1 MKTKFITIEGYGEIK
16 STRKPNNPKK
26 LTLSKKV
33 KKFFKICYTILRDS
47 TQERKAEKTKVYGN
61 SKHYANSRKNSCRNI
76 SKTAVTLSKSPRNF
90 LKGKVALGVAT
101 SFVAVFLC
109 VMTSMS
115 VIPLEAY
122 AVEEQPDTSTEIKAV
137 SVNNSEFSKDIQK
150 NITTS
155 MCDEILT
162 SGYGLYVDNELVGVT
177 TDKKGLK
184 ESLQNCLDGYKAKYD
199 SGTTDKF
206 ANSVKI
212 VSGSYKSSDIQ
223 DAETVVEENEDK
235 FSYSLS
241 TDIVYTQKTPYTT
254 KYKYNK
260 SKFTTYKKV
269 TKKGVYGKQNVTYRV
284 TYVDGLQTDVETKS
298 VKTIQKP
305 KKQVV
310 VVGTKKPNVASSV
323 GTGSFMWPVPYTRN
337 ITSGYGSRWGRFHSG
352 IDIAAAGSYGKS
364 IVASDAGT
372 VIWAGYDSSGYGN
385 YVIIDHGNGYST
397 LYGHCSSL
405 AVRRG
410 QVVAKGQT
418 ISYIG
423 STGDSTGPH
432 LHFEVRKNGS
442 RLNPLNYV

>member
-16 STRKPNNPKK
+16 SAIKPNN
-26 LTLSKKV
+26 SKKMTFG
-33 KKFFKICYTILRDS
+33 KKINKFFKISYTILRDGL
-47 TQERKAEKTKVYGN
+47 QERKAKKAKAEATA
-61 SKHYANSRKNSCRNI
+61 KHYANNRTKSSGKH
-76 SKTAVTLSKSPRNF
+76 SKTAVALPKAPCNF
-90 LKGKVALGVAT
+90 LKRKVILGVAT

-109 VMTSMS
+109 VLTSMS
-115 VIPLEAY
+115 VISFDAY
-122 AVEEQPDTSTEIKAV
+122 AVEEQNSSGTEMSEVVVKP
-137 SVNNSEFSKDIQK
+137 SEFSKDIQE
-150 NITTS
+150 NITDS
-155 MCDEILT
+155 IGEGLLT
-162 SGYGLYVDNELVGVT
+162 SGYGLYIDNKLVGVT

-184 ESLQNCLDGYKAKYD
+184 SSLQECLDNYKAKYD

-212 VSGSYKSSDIQ
+212 ISGNYKSTDLQS
-223 DAETVVEENEDK
+223 AETIVEENQDK

-269 TKKGVYGKQNVTYRV
+269 VKDGVCGKQNITYRV

-298 VKTIQKP
+298 VKTIKKP

-310 VVGTKKPNVASSV
+310 VVGTKKPNVASTV
-323 GTGSFMWPVPYTRN
+323 GSGSFMWPVPYTRN

-352 IDIAAAGSYGKS
+352 IDIAAAGAYGKS

-372 VIWAGYDSSGYGN
+372 VTWAGYDSSGYGN
-385 YVIIDHGNGYST
+385 YVIIDHGNGYCT

-405 AVRRG
+405 AVRKG

-418 ISYIG
+418 IAYIG
-423 STGDSTGPH
+423 STGNSTGPH
-432 LHFEVRKNGS
+432 LHFEVRKGSS
-442 RLNPLNYV
+442 RLNPLNFV